1 MTVKSEMRKMFLL
14 MLICAMLAPIGA
26 HAQEAQSSE
35 VISWDADGTIVS
47 GPYHHSI
54 DWKTVGYKPK
64 EVTVQKQARSLV
76 VCADVTTASRCV
88 VVQYSRDP
96 EFKRG
101 VKTRTFSNARYKAPV
116 LAFIASD
123 GARYKN
129 DWHYTDSIVIKQD
142 DRILSSRR
150 KRVGEW
156 SRLSITQNDVDASRE
171 KIRYVKRMY
180 IPNVAAPS
188 GIYVRVR
195 NVYDGNIYQTV
206 YSSWSRTVKVR

>member
-1 MTVKSEMRKMFLL
+1 MRKMLAVI
-14 MLICAMLAPIGA
+14 MIMVMALAPIGA
-26 HAQEAQSSE
+26 YAQEAQSSE
-35 VISWDADGTIVS
+35 VIDWDADGTIVS

-76 VCADVTTASRCV
+76 IYADVTTASRSV

-101 VKTRTFSNARYKAPV
+101 VKTRTYPNARYKAPV

-129 DWHYTDSIVIKQD
+129 DWHYTDSIVLKQD
-142 DRILSSRR
+142 GKTLHSRR

-156 SRLSITQNDVDASRE
+156 SRLSITQNDVDASRA
-171 KIRYVKRMY
+171 KIRYVKRIY
-180 IPNVAAPS
+180 IPNITSPN

>member
-1 MTVKSEMRKMFLL
+1 MRKMLAVI
-14 MLICAMLAPIGA
+14 MIMVMALAPISA

-35 VISWDADGTIVS
+35 VIDWDADGTIVS

-76 VCADVTTASRCV
+76 IYADVTTASRSV

-129 DWHYTDSIVIKQD
+129 DWHYTDSVILKQD
-142 DRILSSRR
+142 GRILTSRR

-156 SRLSITQNDVDASRE
+156 SRLSITQNDVDASRV

-180 IPNVAAPS
+180 IPNITSPN

-195 NVYDGNIYQTV
+195 NVYDGNIYRTV